1 MAEEECKCPPE
12 GLPAWM
18 GTFADLM
25 SLLMCFFVLLL
36 SFSEM
41 DVLKFKQIAGSMKYA
56 FGVQSMLEVK
66 DIPKGTSVIA
76 QEFTPG
82 KPDPTPIEV
91 IMQQTIEMTKAKL
104 DFQDGDSSR
113 VGGQENV
120 KVRKVA
126 SPQEV
131 EAESTSEAQS
141 ESDAEGQKEEAPTQ
155 EQQSE
160 SKDSQLEEFNPAPG
174 VSAQHGLAKKIA
186 KELREEIEDG
196 AIEIEALGQQL
207 IIRVREKGAFPSGS
221 AFLQPRFRPVIAK
234 VAKVL
239 VDVPGVI
246 TISGHTDDEQV
257 QSELYRS
264 NWDLSAQRAV
274 SVAHEM
280 LKVRQ
285 IRSKQLVVVGYANS
299 KPLNKSKNKNEK
311 QRNRRVEIMIMQGEA
326 SESEE
331 IGVAPE

>member
-1 MAEEECKCPPE
+1 MQNEECNCPPE

-56 FGVQSMLEVK
+56 FGVQSMIEVK

-82 KPDPTPIEV
+82 RPEPTPIEV
-91 IMQQTIEMTKAKL
+91 IMQHTVEMTKAKL
-104 DFQDGDSSR
+104 DFQDGDDSR

-120 KVRKVA
+120 EVQKIAPPEQQELNEQAQQEA
-126 SPQEV
+126 S
-131 EAESTSEAQS
+131 
-141 ESDAEGQKEEAPTQ
+141 PTQ
-155 EQQSE
+155 EEENESE
-160 SKDSQLEEFNPAPG
+160 KTKLEEFNPSPG
-174 VSAQHGLAKKIA
+174 VSAKHGVAKDIA
-186 KELREEIEDG
+186 KELRREIESG
-196 AIEIEALGQQL
+196 AIEIESLGQQV
-207 IIRVREKGAFPSGS
+207 IIRIREKGAFPSGS
-221 AFLQPRFRPVIAK
+221 AFLQPRFRPIVHK
-234 VAKVL
+234 VAEIL
-239 VDVPGVI
+239 ADVPGEI
-246 TISGHTDDEQV
+246 TVSGHTDNEPV

-280 LKVRQ
+280 LKSPEINQR
-285 IRSKQLVVVGYANS
+285 KLVVVGYANS
-299 KPLNKSKNKNEK
+299 KPLTENGSVRERR
-311 QRNRRVEIMIMQGEA
+311 RNRRVEIMIMQGKAAET
-326 SESEE
+326 EE
-331 IGVAPE
+331 IDVSKY